1 MASLRETGARLKA
14 GLRRAKDTAAAFESR
29 DACVLTEHLLAILQ
43 IFILGLF
50 RLLRGLD
57 QSNHIGNFKDLEVQM
72 SAKTPKTAISAHPT
86 PLPSL
91 PQKNRLPRENDT
103 TA

>member
-43 IFILGLF
+43 IFILGLL
-50 RLLRGLD
+50 LLRGLD

-86 PLPSL
+86 PLPLL
-91 PQKNRLPRENDT
+91 PQKNRLPRGK
-103 TA
+103 